1 MKAYKP
7 KKLSIIIPS
16 YNEESTV
23 EELMQKV
30 FAVKLS
36 IPKEIIVVDDSND
49 GTRAIMK
56 KYHKAKKIKLI
67 LNDRPR
73 GKGYAVK
80 RGLEK
85 ATGDIVIIQDADLE
99 YEPEDYHNVLKPF
112 YKGAQVV
119 YGSRRRMK
127 SNKQYAGLSFLI
139 GGVGLTLVT
148 NIIYP
153 RLRITDEPTCYKTF
167 RTDLMRS
174 LNIQGNGFEWEPEI
188 TAKIARR
195 RIKIHEVPIHYYPR
209 KKADGAKIKWSDG
222 VKAVLTL
229 LKYRF

>member
-1 MKAYKP
+1 MKEYKP

-23 EELMQKV
+23 EELMKKV
-30 FAVKLS
+30 FAVKLP
-36 IPKEIIVVDDSND
+36 IKKEIIVVDDSND
-49 GTRAIMK
+49 GTRKILK
-56 KYHKAKKIKLI
+56 KYQKAKKIKLI
-67 LNDRPR
+67 LNNKPL
-73 GKGYAVK
+73 GKGHAIK
-80 RGLEK
+80 CGLEK
-85 ATGDIVIIQDADLE
+85 ATGDIVIVQDADLE
-99 YEPEDYHNVLKPF
+99 YEPEDYHEILKPF

-127 SNKQYAGLSFLI
+127 GNKQYAGLSFLI
-139 GGVGLTLVT
+139 GGIGLTLVS
-148 NIIYP
+148 NLIYP
-153 RLRITDEPTCYKTF
+153 NLMITDEPTCYKTF
-167 RTDLMRS
+167 KTDLLKS
-174 LNIQGNGFEWEPEI
+174 LNIRGNGFEWEPEV

-209 KKADGAKIKWSDG
+209 RKDDGAKIKWSDG